1 MGLWGVT
8 VADESLPKWTLGNQK
23 LRNEIY
29 ATPAGWVHRH
39 ADGYEEVL
47 ACVRGLGVSLHIP
60 DITGLEFINSPSDDS
75 AGTITVSVSW
85 NEDVT
90 VDTGGGTPTIDIA
103 NGLEGDD
110 ANTPSATVTLTYTAT
125 GSTPNQKIFTNANV
139 GGLDTGDILTLGGTN
154 VVLNSGT
161 IKDTDTT
168 TNDASLLIPAAAI
181 ITHTV
186 TA

>member
-1 MGLWGVT
+1 M
-8 VADESLPKWTLGNQK
+8 
-23 LRNEIY
+23 
-29 ATPAGWVHRH
+29 HRH

-90 VDTGGGTPTIDIA
+90 VVGSPTIVIA
-103 NGLEGDD
+103 NGQEGDN
-110 ANTPSATVTLTYTAT
+110 ANTPSATATLTYTAT

-154 VVLNSGT
+154 VVLGVGIT

-168 TNDASLLIPAAAI
+168 DNDASLLIPAAAI

-186 TA
+186 TAT

>member
-1 MGLWGVT
+1 MGLWGT
-8 VADESLPKWTLGNQK
+8 TGSDESLPTWTLGNQK

-47 ACVRGLGVSLHIP
+47 ACVRGLGVSLNIP
-60 DITGLEFINSPSDDS
+60 DITGLEFINSPSAS
-75 AGTITVSVSW
+75 ATGTITVTVSW

-90 VDTGGGTPTIDIA
+90 VAGSPTIVIA
-103 NGLEGDD
+103 NGQEGDN
-110 ANTPSATVTLTYTAT
+110 ANTPSATATLTYTAT
-125 GSTPNQKIFTNANV
+125 GSTPNQKVFTNANV

-168 TNDASLLIPAAAI
+168 TNNASLVIPAAAI

-186 TA
+186 TAT